1 MSSQRSLSIEES
13 LPLILSASGALSV
26 FPFTII
32 RFLNGDWGIGILDA
46 SIVAGFV
53 FLGVN
58 VYRTGN
64 VRMPSILLAF
74 LCVTGVISTVYLRG
88 SGQIYWAYP
97 AFIALFYLLKPR
109 EALLLT
115 VVSILALVPA
125 LLDTLTTIALTTIL
139 ITMLVTASFSYAFA
153 TLTRLQRDKL
163 TKLATRDPLTNTG
176 NRRALDEKL
185 TSIIAARQR
194 TAARASLLVIDLD
207 NFKLVNDSYG
217 HAAGD
222 QILIRVTEI
231 IQLRIRVTDSLY
243 RVGGEEF
250 IVLAEGQSIERA
262 SQLAEQLR
270 TLVEVNE
277 LAPKQEVTI
286 SIGVAELHDGE
297 TCEQWLSRADDALYD
312 AKRAGRNTTSIARIA

>member
-1 MSSQRSLSIEES
+1 MEEI
-13 LPLILSASGALSV
+13 LPLILSVSGALGV

-32 RFLNGDWGIGILDA
+32 RFLDGDWGVGILD
-46 SIVAGFV
+46 SCIVAGFA
-53 FLGVN
+53 FLGVK

-74 LCVTGVISTVYLRG
+74 LCVTGVISTVYLKG
-88 SGQIYWAYP
+88 PGQIYWAYP

-115 VVSILALVPA
+115 VVSILALVPP
-125 LLDTLTTIALTTIL
+125 LMDTLTTIALTTIL
-139 ITMLVTASFSYAFA
+139 ITMIVTGSFSYAFA
-153 TLTRLQRDKL
+153 TLTRLQRQKL

-194 TAARASLLVIDLD
+194 TGARTSLMVIDLD
-207 NFKLVNDSYG
+207 HFKLVNDNYG

-231 IQLRIRVTDSLY
+231 IKLRIRVTDSLY

-250 IVLAEGQSIERA
+250 IVLAEGQNIERA

-297 TCEQWLSRADDALYD
+297 TCEEWLSRADDALYE

>member
-1 MSSQRSLSIEES
+1 MEEI
-13 LPLILSASGALSV
+13 LPLILSASGALGV

-32 RFLNGDWGIGILDA
+32 RFLDGDWGVGLLDA
-46 SIVAGFV
+46 CIVASFG

-64 VRMPSILLAF
+64 VRGPSILLAF
-74 LCVTGVISTVYLRG
+74 LCVTGVISTVYLKG
-88 SGQIYWAYP
+88 PGQIYWAYP

-115 VVSILALVPA
+115 FASILALIPS
-125 LLDTLTTIALTTIL
+125 LMETLTTITLTTIL

-153 TLTRLQRDKL
+153 TLTRLQRNKL

-176 NRRALDEKL
+176 NRRALDQKL
-185 TSIIAARQR
+185 ASIIAARQR
-194 TAARASLLVIDLD
+194 TAVQASLLVIDLD
-207 NFKLVNDSYG
+207 HFKSVNDTYG

-231 IQLRIRVTDSLY
+231 IKLRIRVTDSLY

-250 IVLAEGQSIERA
+250 IVLVEGQKLERA

-286 SIGVAELHDGE
+286 SIGVAELHGGE
-297 TCEQWLSRADDALYD
+297 SCAQWLSRADEALYE
-312 AKRAGRNTTSIARIA
+312 AKRAGRNTTSVASFA

>member
-1 MSSQRSLSIEES
+1 MEEI
-13 LPLILSASGALSV
+13 LPLILSASGALGV

-32 RFLNGDWGIGILDA
+32 RFLEGDWGVGLLDTC
-46 SIVAGFV
+46 IVAGFV
-53 FLGVN
+53 FLGVK

-64 VRMPSILLAF
+64 VRGPSILLAF
-74 LCVTGVISTVYLRG
+74 LCVAGVISTVYLKG
-88 SGQIYWAYP
+88 PGQIYWAYP

-115 VVSILALVPA
+115 FASILALIPS
-125 LLDTLTTIALTTIL
+125 LMETLTTITLTTIL

-153 TLTRLQRDKL
+153 TLTRMQRNKL
-163 TKLATRDPLTNTG
+163 TMLATRDPLTNTG
-176 NRRALDEKL
+176 NRRALDQKL
-185 TSIIAARQR
+185 SSIIAARQR
-194 TAARASLLVIDLD
+194 TAVQASLLVIDLD
-207 NFKLVNDSYG
+207 HFKSVNDTYG

-231 IQLRIRVTDSLY
+231 IKLRIRVTDSLY

-250 IVLAEGQSIERA
+250 IVLAEGQDIERA

-286 SIGVAELHDGE
+286 SIGVAELYDGE
-297 TCEQWLSRADDALYD
+297 SCEQWLSRADEALYE
-312 AKRAGRNTTSIARIA
+312 AKRAGRNTTSVASIA

>member
-1 MSSQRSLSIEES
+1 MEEI
-13 LPLILSASGALSV
+13 LPLILSASGTLGV

-32 RFLNGDWGIGILDA
+32 RFLDGDWGVGILD
-46 SIVAGFV
+46 SCIVAGFA
-53 FLGVN
+53 FLGIN

-74 LCVTGVISTVYLRG
+74 LCVTGVVSTVYLKG
-88 SGQIYWAYP
+88 PGQIYWAYP

-115 VVSILALVPA
+115 LISILTLVPP
-125 LLDTLTTIALTTIL
+125 LLEMLTTIALTTIL
-139 ITMLVTASFSYAFA
+139 ITMIVTASFSYAFA
-153 TLTRLQRDKL
+153 TLTRLQRNKL

-185 TSIIAARQR
+185 SSIIAARQR
-194 TAARASLLVIDLD
+194 TAALASLLVIDLD
-207 NFKLVNDSYG
+207 HFKLVNDNYG

-231 IQLRIRVTDSLY
+231 IKLRIRVTDSLY

-250 IVLAEGQSIERA
+250 IVLAEGQNIERA

-297 TCEQWLSRADDALYD
+297 TCEQWLSRADDALYE

>member
-32 RFLNGDWGIGILDA
+32 RFLNGDWGAAILDTC
-46 SIVAGFV
+46 IVAGFV

-58 VYRTGN
+58 VYRTRN
-64 VRMPSILLAF
+64 VRTTSIMLAF
-74 LCVTGVISTVYLRG
+74 LCVAGVTSTVYLRG
-88 SGQIYWAYP
+88 PGQIYWAYP
-97 AFIALFYLLKPR
+97 VFIALFYLLRPR

-115 VVSILALVPA
+115 VVTILALVPP
-125 LLDTLTTIALTTIL
+125 LMDTLTTIELTTIL

-153 TLTRLQRDKL
+153 TLTRLQRQKL
-163 TKLATRDPLTNTG
+163 TRLATRDPLTNAG

-185 TSIIAARQR
+185 SAVITARQR
-194 TAARASLLVIDLD
+194 TAALASLLVIDLD
-207 NFKLVNDSYG
+207 HFKAVNDNYG

-231 IQLRIRVTDSLY
+231 IKLRIRVTDSLY
-243 RVGGEEF
+243 RIGGEEF
-250 IVLAEGQSIERA
+250 VVLAEGQNIERA

-286 SIGVAELHDGE
+286 SIGVAELRDGE
-297 TCEQWLSRADDALYD
+297 TSEEWLSRADDALYA
-312 AKRAGRNTTSIARIA
+312 AKRAGRNATSIAKIA